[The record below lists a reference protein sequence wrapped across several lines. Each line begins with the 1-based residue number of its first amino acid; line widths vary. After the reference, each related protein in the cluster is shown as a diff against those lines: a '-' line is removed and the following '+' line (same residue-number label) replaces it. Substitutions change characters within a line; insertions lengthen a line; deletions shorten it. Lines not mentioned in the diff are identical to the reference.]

1 MKKHLEEKLQH
12 LAKEILE
19 NQTAA
24 NYKALREKTLAL
36 YDLLT
41 LQMYAEKYIQSE
53 MDEETIE
60 AMDSKTFEQQGQI
73 DDPFPMETTRYDESL
88 AEPLI
93 EKIKDIVAQMP
104 DETQEIDR
112 ILEEVLPQKKTNS
125 KELED
130 FAKDYQQM
138 PTFERKENTESLP
151 KSDQPFVSSKE
162 EKAVFVKDPNRPKSL
177 NERLNN
183 TINIGLNDR
192 LAFIKHLFNN
202 NADEYHRVVSQLIT
216 MDNFEEAKNFLETLV
231 KPDYNNWLGKEIYS
245 ERFFVI
251 IEKRFN

>member
-19 NQTAA
+19 NQNVT
-24 NYKALREKTLAL
+24 NYQALREKTLAL

-41 LQMYAEKYIQSE
+41 LQLYADKYIQSE
-53 MDEETIE
+53 MDEETME

-73 DDPFPMETTRYDESL
+73 DDPFPMETTRYEESL

-104 DETQEIDR
+104 DETQEIDKM
-112 ILEEVLPQKKTNS
+112 LEEVLPQKKAAS

-138 PTFERKENTESLP
+138 PTFERKELP
-151 KSDQPFVSSKE
+151 KSDQPFVSPKE
-162 EKAVFVKDPNRPKSL
+162 EKAVFTEDPNRPKSL
-177 NERLNN
+177 NDRLNN

-202 NADEYHRVVSQLIT
+202 NADEYHRVISQLTT
-216 MDNFEEAKNFLETLV
+216 MDSFEEAKNFLETLV
-231 KPDYNNWLGKEIYS
+231 KPDYNNWLGKEIYA
-245 ERFFVI
+245 ERFVVI

>member
-12 LAKEILE
+12 LAKEILQ
-19 NQTAA
+19 NQTTT
-24 NYKALREKTLAL
+24 NYQVLREKAMAL

-41 LQMYAEKYIQSE
+41 LQIYTEKYIQGE
-53 MDEETIE
+53 MDEAPME
-60 AMDSKTFEQQGQI
+60 AMDSKSFEHHGQI
-73 DDPFPMETTRYDESL
+73 DDPFPMETTRYEENL

-104 DETQEIDR
+104 DETEEVDR
-112 ILEEVLPQKKTNS
+112 MLEEVLPQKTIIS

-130 FAKDYQQM
+130 FAKDFQQM
-138 PTFERKENTESLP
+138 PTFERKENIEILP
-151 KSDQPFVSSKE
+151 KFGKPFISPKE
-162 EKAVFVKDPNRPKSL
+162 EKIIFVKDPNRPKSL

-202 NADEYHRVVSQLIT
+202 NADEYHRVISQLTT
-216 MDNFEEAKNFLETLV
+216 MDNFEEAKSFLENLV
-231 KPDYNNWLGKEIYS
+231 KPDYNNWIEKDLYS
-245 ERFFVI
+245 ERFFAI
-251 IEKRFN
+251 IEKRFY

>member
-19 NQTAA
+19 NQTTT
-24 NYKALREKTLAL
+24 NYEALREKTLAL

-41 LQMYAEKYIQSE
+41 LQMYAERYIQSE
-53 MDEETIE
+53 MDEETME

-73 DDPFPMETTRYDESL
+73 EDPFPMETTRYEESL

-93 EKIKDIVAQMP
+93 EKIKDIVAEMP
-104 DETQEIDR
+104 DETEEIDR
-112 ILEEVLPQKKTNS
+112 MLEEVLPQKKATS

-130 FAKDYQQM
+130 FVKDYQQM

-151 KSDQPFVSSKE
+151 KSDQPFVSPKE
-162 EKAVFVKDPNRPKSL
+162 EKAGLAKDPNRPKSL
-177 NERLNN
+177 NDRLNN

-202 NADEYHRVVSQLIT
+202 NAYEYHRVISQLTT
-216 MDNFEEAKNFLETLV
+216 MDSFEEAKNFLETLV
-231 KPDYNNWLGKEIYS
+231 KPDYNNWLGKEIYTD
-245 ERFFVI
+245 RFFVI
-251 IEKRFN
+251 IEKRFH